1 MDYSYAEKKLK
12 AKLPTQVIWTGVII
26 VILGF
31 SALFIIAY
39 LLKYSDKVVGTI
51 TVATAQLPLDQVA
64 QTDGTLVLLTADQAI
79 VEQDQRIAYIKS
91 AATYEDVLKVAE
103 HLTNEAAPIEQ
114 ARSILRRKDWAIG
127 DLSQQL
133 TQLEAAVDQYDNF
146 RKSNQQMALIA
157 KKKRNIRL
165 YKERLQLLT
174 NKSALSAQDI
184 QLAEKQSE
192 SKQSLAEQEII
203 AEAEFERAIQEKI
216 SKELLQL
223 GNAESINAVEIYITG
238 LEEEIIVLGRDLK
251 ENTKRLEDQIKYAVS
266 NFREAIQAWE
276 DQHLI
281 LAGREGL
288 CVWSDYLTSGSYIQ
302 RGQKIC
308 TIVPD
313 QVVQQVGNMKIA
325 MNGASKVKKGQT
337 VNIFLANYPANE
349 FGILKGEVSSIAPLP
364 EDGIFKIGVALP
376 DTLESTYG
384 IPFDFQQL
392 ATGQAEIITN
402 KMSFVERIWNEAK
415 GWRLNDN

>member
-91 AATYEDVLKVAE
+91 AATYEDMLKVAE

-127 DLSQQL
+127 DLNQQL

-174 NKSALSAQDI
+174 DKSALSAQDI

-203 AEAEFERAIQEKI
+203 AEAEFERAIQE
-216 SKELLQL
+216 
-223 GNAESINAVEIYITG
+223 
-238 LEEEIIVLGRDLK
+238 
-251 ENTKRLEDQIKYAVS
+251 
-266 NFREAIQAWE
+266 
-276 DQHLI
+276 
-281 LAGREGL
+281 
-288 CVWSDYLTSGSYIQ
+288 
-302 RGQKIC
+302 
-308 TIVPD
+308 
-313 QVVQQVGNMKIA
+313 
-325 MNGASKVKKGQT
+325 
-337 VNIFLANYPANE
+337 
-349 FGILKGEVSSIAPLP
+349 
-364 EDGIFKIGVALP
+364 
-376 DTLESTYG
+376 
-384 IPFDFQQL
+384 
-392 ATGQAEIITN
+392 
-402 KMSFVERIWNEAK
+402 
-415 GWRLNDN
+415 